1 MSLDRLL
8 DELTPRLIKVRQDL
22 HAHPELAFAE
32 QRTADVVAAFLEE
45 AGVEVTRGLAR
56 TGVVG
61 TLRAGSGR
69 GAIALR
75 ADMDALPLQELN
87 DVEHRSRHAGRMHA
101 CGHDG
106 HVAMLLGAA
115 QALAATRRFSGTVQL
130 VFQPAEEMAGGGLA
144 MIEDGLFERFPVD
157 AAFALHNWPGLDVG
171 HVAVRPGPMMAGA
184 DLFEIRVRG
193 QGSHAAMPH
202 QGRDVVLAGA
212 ALVQALQSLVARN
225 VNPQDAAVV
234 SVTRFQSGHGDN
246 VLPDEA
252 VLGGTVRML
261 DAGVREL
268 LRTGLERVCR
278 GIATAHDVDV
288 SLDFKAGY
296 PPTINAADPA
306 ALASRVAR
314 ELFGPGQVHDELP
327 ASMGAED
334 FAFMAERVPACY
346 AWLGNGP
353 AAGGCVLHNPRFDF
367 NDEIIPL
374 GVRYWVRLVETALP
388 GDAD

>member
-1 MSLDRLL
+1 MSLDSLL
-8 DELTPRLIKVRQDL
+8 DDLVPRLIAVRRDL

-32 QRTADVVAAFLEE
+32 QRTADVVAEFLEE
-45 AGVEVTRGLAR
+45 AGLTVSRGLAR

-61 TLRAGSGR
+61 TLRAGTGR
-69 GAIALR
+69 GAIGLR
-75 ADMDALPLQELN
+75 ADMDALPLQELGTAA
-87 DVEHRSRHAGRMHA
+87 HRSRHAGCMHA

-115 QALAATRRFSGTVQL
+115 RSLAAMRSFSGTVHFI
-130 VFQPAEEMAGGGLA
+130 FQPAEEMAGGGRA
-144 MIEDGLFERFPVD
+144 MIEDGLFERFPMD

-193 QGSHAAMPH
+193 QGAHAAMPH
-202 QGRDVVLAGA
+202 QSRDAVLAGA

-225 VNPQDAAVV
+225 VDPQDAAVV
-234 SVTRFQSGHGDN
+234 SVTRFQAGHGNN

-261 DAGVREL
+261 DPGVREL
-268 LRTGLERVCR
+268 LRKGLERVCR
-278 GIATAHDVDV
+278 GVGATHEVDID
-288 SLDFKAGY
+288 LDYRAGY
-296 PPTINAADPA
+296 PPTLNAAAPT
-306 ALASRVAR
+306 ALAARVAGQ
-314 ELFGPGQVHDELP
+314 LFGPNRVHDGLAP
-327 ASMGAED
+327 SMGADD
-334 FAFMAERVPACY
+334 FAFMAEHVPACY

-353 AAGGCVLHNPRFDF
+353 TEGGCVLHNPHFDF

-374 GVRYWVRLVETALP
+374 GVRYWVRLAEAALP
-388 GDAD
+388 IDA

>member
-1 MSLDRLL
+1 MLPERLL
-8 DELTPRLIKVRQDL
+8 DTLAPRLVALRRDL

-32 QRTADVVAAFLEE
+32 QRTADVVAAFLGDS
-45 AGVEVTRGLAR
+45 GVEVTRGLAR

-61 TLRAGSGR
+61 TLRVGDGR
-69 GAIALR
+69 GAVALR

-87 DVEHRSRHAGRMHA
+87 EVEHRSRHAGRMHA

-106 HVAMLLGAA
+106 HIAMLLGAA
-115 QALAATRRFSGTVQL
+115 QVLAATRRFCGTVHF
-130 VFQPAEEMAGGGLA
+130 VFQPAEEMAGGGRA

-157 AAFALHNWPGLDVG
+157 AAFALHNWPGLEVG
-171 HVAVRPGPMMAGA
+171 HLAVHPGPMMAGA

-193 QGSHAAMPH
+193 QGAHAAMPH
-202 QGRDVVLAGA
+202 QGRDAVLAGA
-212 ALVQALQSLVARN
+212 TLVQTLQSLVARN

-234 SVTRFQSGHGDN
+234 SVTRFQAGHGDN

-268 LRTGLERVCR
+268 LRAGLERVCR
-278 GIATAHDVDV
+278 GVAAAHEVDV
-288 SLDFKAGY
+288 ILDFKPGY
-296 PPTINAADPA
+296 PPTLNAEQPT
-306 ALASRVAR
+306 ALVSRVAR
-314 ELFGPGQVHDELP
+314 ELFGADRVHHELP
-327 ASMGAED
+327 PSMGAED

-367 NDEIIPL
+367 NDAIIPL
-374 GVRYWVRLVETALP
+374 GVRYWVRLVESALP
-388 GDAD
+388 VDAV

>member
-1 MSLDRLL
+1 MSHDSLL
-8 DELTPRLIKVRQDL
+8 DDLTPRLITVRRDL

-32 QRTADVVAAFLEE
+32 ERTADVVAGFLEE
-45 AGVEVTRGLAR
+45 AGLEVSRGLAG

-61 TLRAGSGR
+61 TLRAGAGR
-69 GAIALR
+69 GAIGLR
-75 ADMDALPLQELN
+75 ADMDALPLQELG
-87 DVEHRSRHAGRMHA
+87 DLAHRSRHAGRMHA

-115 QALAATRRFSGTVQL
+115 RVLATARSFSGTVQFI
-130 VFQPAEEMAGGGLA
+130 FQPAEEMAGGGRA

-171 HVAVRPGPMMAGA
+171 HLAVRPGPVMAGA

-193 QGSHAAMPH
+193 KGAHAAMPH
-202 QGRDVVLAGA
+202 QSRDAILAGA
-212 ALVQALQSLVARN
+212 ALVQTLQSLVARN
-225 VNPQDAAVV
+225 VDPQDAAVL
-234 SVTRFQSGHGDN
+234 SVTRFQAGHGNN

-261 DAGVREL
+261 DPGVREL

-278 GIATAHDVDV
+278 GVGAAHGVDID
-288 SLDFKAGY
+288 LDFKAGY
-296 PPTINAADPA
+296 PPTLNAEAPA
-306 ALASRVAR
+306 ALAARVASQ
-314 ELFGPGQVHDELP
+314 LFGPDRVHGGLAP
-327 ASMGAED
+327 SMGADD

-353 AAGGCVLHNPRFDF
+353 AEGGCVLHNPHFDF

-388 GDAD
+388 IDA